1 MRRTLTLL
9 GLLVLWTM
17 PVWATPIPS
26 VRAAFLAA
34 LETMRVGGALGAAM
48 YVAAYALGGVLLAPV
63 ALFSGIAGYL
73 YGPVRG
79 VLLASPASLLGATFA
94 FLAGRSVLAAPVT
107 RWAGASPRWEAVR
120 RAVGA
125 DGFRIAL
132 LVRLTPFAPQN
143 LVPYGFSITPL
154 RVRSFMAA
162 TWLGLLPITCFQ
174 VYVGSLAHDV
184 ADILDGKRPPLGAW
198 GWVAT
203 VGGVL
208 ATLVALALVARV
220 ARRAL
225 ARSGV

>member
-1 MRRTLTLL
+1 MRRALRII
-9 GLLVLWTM
+9 GVLAFYAL
-17 PVWATPIPS
+17 PVVASQLAP
-26 VRAAFLAA
+26 VRAAFLA
-34 LETMRVGGALGAAM
+34 LVGQMRGGGIAGPAI
-48 YVAAYALGGVLLAPV
+48 YVAAYAMGGVVIAPV

-79 VLLASPASLLGATFA
+79 VLLASPASLLAATAA
-94 FLAGRSVLAAPVT
+94 FLAGRSVLAAPVA

-120 RAVGA
+120 RAVA
-125 DGFRIAL
+125 AEGFRIAL

-143 LVPYGFSITPL
+143 LVPYGFSITP
-154 RVRSFMAA
+154 VRARTFMAA

-174 VYVGSLAHDV
+174 VYVGSLVHDV

-203 VGGVL
+203 AAGIS
-208 ATLVALALVARV
+208 ATLVALVLVARV